1 MKAHTPKRRPSRRAT
16 PWFVLATIVG
26 TFPTLHAAAPRPKAL
41 PIDRRI
47 TLEPQRVQAALQH
60 VKIWT
65 PSETLPLLRLQ
76 ESQAGGGSQTADA
89 QPVFRFN
96 IAAGPLT
103 QAIREFEQ
111 LTGLRVELQPDVI
124 HNLTTDGVTGT
135 STAAQALDRLL
146 GGTSLNHKF
155 KDASTVVI
163 EIRLESAAVNVTGS
177 LNHIPS
183 TKYAAP
189 LRETPQTIQL
199 IPRTL
204 IEEQGATT
212 LSEALRNV
220 PGITMQAGE
229 GGGASSTTGDM
240 FNMRGFSANNSLFVD
255 GVRDDG
261 LVGRDV
267 YNLEQIEVFSG
278 PTGADVGR
286 TNAAGYVNLTSKAPT
301 LDRAEA
307 GTLSYGSGDQVRA
320 TVDLNQRLPIG
331 APGTFLGNTAV
342 RVNALWQ
349 DGGIAGRDHVSR
361 ESRAIAPSIA
371 FGVDTSTR
379 VSAAAQFMRQDN
391 LADYGLPAAASPVGP
406 LTTGALGPRS
416 VDQDTYYGSPDY
428 DFDKVSQD
436 SVTVRVEHDLAAG
449 TTVRNQTRYNTA
461 ERTAVITS
469 IANAAAYNPVTN
481 LVTLS
486 RQANERHNDIFSN
499 QTSLVARP
507 TTGRIRHDLSIG
519 LEMTRETQAAPTL
532 GGVGTRAPVD
542 LNNPDVFSPVVGMTI
557 APTGA
562 TSEGS
567 TNTVALYAFD
577 GFDAGPRLR
586 LNGGIR
592 VERYSTTSHAVAAPP
607 GSAVTD
613 LEGDGTLVSGKA
625 GVVFRLSD
633 LGNVYAS
640 YGSSLTPPGSANFQL
655 NAGAANQNNPNVDP
669 QKSVNYEVGSKW
681 ALAGNRLQLSGAV
694 FYTENENV
702 IFVVDAT
709 AVPPI
714 FNQDDGQIV
723 KGAAFALLGQLLPRW
738 DVNLSLQY
746 LDSRLNSQNSVN
758 NGKRLILTP
767 EFSSSLWTTVR
778 LARDIRV
785 GGGLRYTDPVFI
797 NAANTIQVPRYTV
810 ADALIEAPIAR
821 QLTLRLNVYNLTDRT
836 YIRSINN
843 NGGRYNPGTPRSFL
857 LSTAVR
863 F

>member
-1 MKAHTPKRRPSRRAT
+1 MKARSRTHKSSRRAT
-16 PWFVLATIVG
+16 PWFVLATMVG
-26 TFPTLHAAAPRPKAL
+26 TFPSLYAAERPKAL
-41 PIDRRI
+41 PADRRI
-47 TLEPQRVQAALQH
+47 TLEPRRVEAALGH

-65 PSETLPLLRLQ
+65 PSETLPLPRSQ
-76 ESQAGGGSQTADA
+76 ESAAGTPAQATDA
-89 QPVFRFN
+89 QPVFRFA
-96 IAAGPLT
+96 IAAGPLP

-111 LTGLRVELQPDVI
+111 LTGLTVVADPDLI
-124 HNLTTDGVTGT
+124 RNLTTDGVNGLLTAAHALNRLLTGT
-135 STAAQALDRLL
+135 SLTHTFKGATTVAL
-146 GGTSLNHKF
+146 
-155 KDASTVVI
+155 
-163 EIRLESAAVNVTGS
+163 EIRIESAAVEVTGTI
-177 LNHIPS
+177 NRIPS

-189 LRETPQTIQL
+189 LTETPQTIQL

-261 LVGRDV
+261 LVSRDV

-286 TNAAGYVNLTSKAPT
+286 TTAAGYVNMTSKVPNRV
-301 LDRAEA
+301 RAEA
-307 GTLSYGSGDQVRA
+307 GTISYGSGDQVRA
-320 TVDLNQRLPIG
+320 TVDLNQPLRMG
-331 APGTFLGNTAV
+331 EAGSFLGNSAV
-342 RVNALWQ
+342 RLNALWQ
-349 DGGIAGRDHVSR
+349 DGGIAGRDFTGR

-371 FGVDTSTR
+371 FGLETPTR
-379 VSAAAQFMRQDN
+379 VTAAAQFMRQDN
-391 LADYGLPAAASPVGP
+391 LADYGLPSAASPVGQLSP
-406 LTTGALGPRS
+406 AAILAATP
-416 VDQDTYYGSPDY
+416 VNQENYYGSPDY
-428 DFDKVSQD
+428 DYDKVSQD
-436 SVTVRVEHDLAAG
+436 SVALQVERDLAPSM
-449 TTVRNQTRYNTA
+449 TLRNQTRYNTA

-469 IANAAAYNPVTN
+469 IANAAAYNPATN

-507 TTGRIRHDLSIG
+507 ATGAVRHDLSVG
-519 LEMTRETQAAPTL
+519 LEVSREEQSAPTL
-532 GGVGTRAPVD
+532 GGVGTRAPID
-542 LNNPDVFSPVVGMTI
+542 LNNPDVFSPVIGMAI

-562 TSEGS
+562 TSEGR
-567 TNTVALYAFD
+567 TETVAVYAFD
-577 GFDAGPRLR
+577 GVDLGPRVR

-592 VERYSTTSHAVAAPP
+592 VEYYSTTSRAVAAT
-607 GSAVTD
+607 GAVTD
-613 LEGDGTLVSGKA
+613 LEGSDTLVSGKA
-625 GVVFRLSD
+625 GLLYRLND
-633 LGNVYAS
+633 KGNVYAS

-655 NAGAANQNNPNVDP
+655 NANPANQNNPNVDP
-669 QKSVNYEVGSKW
+669 QKSINYEVGTKW
-681 ALAGNRLQLSGAV
+681 NLAERRLQLSGAI
-694 FYTENENV
+694 FYSRNENV
-702 IFVVDAT
+702 IFVADAT

-714 FNQDDGQIV
+714 FNQDDLQFV
-723 KGAAFALLGQLLPRW
+723 KGVAFALIGQIAPRW

-746 LDSRLNSQNSVN
+746 LDSQSESQNPLN
-758 NGKRLILTP
+758 HGKRLILTP
-767 EFSSSLWTTVR
+767 EAAGSLWSTVR
-778 LARDIRV
+778 LVRDIRV

-810 ADALIEAPIAR
+810 ADALIEVPLAR
-821 QLTLRLNVYNLTDRT
+821 QLTLRLNLYNLTDRT